1 MPNSMA
7 NIDILYQNQVKTQSA
22 FAQYR
27 TVLNSA
33 SEQNCANLRKVRL
46 LMIGT
51 ALVMVQSSHQ
61 PEKNNVS

>member
-33 SEQNCANLRKVRL
+33 SEQNCAN
-46 LMIGT
+46 
-51 ALVMVQSSHQ
+51 
-61 PEKNNVS
+61 